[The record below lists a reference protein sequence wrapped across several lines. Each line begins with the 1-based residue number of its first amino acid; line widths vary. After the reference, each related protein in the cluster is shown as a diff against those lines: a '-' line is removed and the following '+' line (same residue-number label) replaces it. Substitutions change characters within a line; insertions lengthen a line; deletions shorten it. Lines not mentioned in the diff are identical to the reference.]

1 MKNMPQ
7 VYNLPQLKHLRGKL
21 RNNMTKSEIILWKH
35 LNHDQLGY
43 RFRRQYG
50 VDNYIV
56 DFYCPKLK
64 LVIEIDGSTH
74 YEEDVFQNDKIREAC
89 LQNLGLKVKRYN
101 NSEIFN
107 NLENVLKDIYQI
119 CQEINEERTR

>member
-1 MKNMPQ
+1 MSQ

-21 RNNMTKSEIILWKH
+21 RNNMTKSEIVLWKH

-50 VDNYIV
+50 VGNYIV

-64 LVIEIDGSTH
+64 LVIEIDGNTH
-74 YEEDVFQNDKIREAC
+74 HEESVFENDRIREAY

-101 NSEIFN
+101 SGEIFN
-107 NLENVLKDIYQI
+107 NLENVLKDIYQN